1 MNTPALAPTRPL
13 YWSVRRELWENR
25 SLYIAPLVAALVFL
39 SGYAI
44 STITLPRRVRAI
56 AALDPAQQPAALA
69 MPMSVAATLIIL
81 TAYLVAVFYCL
92 DALHGERR
100 DRSILFWKSLPVSD
114 LQTVL
119 AKASI
124 PLVVLPA
131 LVFAIALATQLA
143 MLLLST
149 LVLLASGL
157 GVATLW
163 ARLFEM
169 TPVLLYGLA
178 VHALWHAPL
187 YAWLLLV
194 SSWAR
199 RMPFLWAVLPPLALG
214 IFEKIAFQTSHVCSL
229 LQHRVIGAMGEA
241 FTASAGDHGPVIRL
255 GRLDPLGFLSSP
267 GLWIGL
273 LAAGAF
279 LAAAARMRRHREP
292 I

>member
-1 MNTPALAPTRPL
+1 MNTEAPAPTRPL
-13 YWSVRRELWENR
+13 FWSVRRELWENR
-25 SLYIAPLVAALVFL
+25 ALYVAPLVAALVFL
-39 SGYAI
+39 FGYAI
-44 STITLPRRVRAI
+44 STITLPRRVRAM
-56 AALDPAQQPAALA
+56 AALDPAQQTAALA
-69 MPMSVAATLIIL
+69 MPYSVAATLIIL

-92 DALHGERR
+92 DALYGERR
-100 DRSILFWKSLPVSD
+100 DRSIQFWKSLPVSD
-114 LQTVL
+114 LETVL

-187 YAWLLLV
+187 YAWLLVV

-214 IFEKIAFQTSHVCSL
+214 AFEKVAFQTSYVCSL
-229 LQHRVIGAMGEA
+229 LQYRVTGAMGEA
-241 FTASAGDHGPVIRL
+241 FSARTGAHGLVIRL
-255 GRLDPLGFLSSP
+255 SGLDPLRFLSSP

-273 LAAGAF
+273 LAAGVF
-279 LAAAARMRRHREP
+279 LAVAARMRRYREP

>member
-1 MNTPALAPTRPL
+1 M
-13 YWSVRRELWENR
+13 RRELWENR
-25 SLYIAPLVAALVFL
+25 ALYVAPLVAALVFL
-39 SGYAI
+39 FGYAI
-44 STITLPRRVRAI
+44 STITLPRRVRAM
-56 AALDPAQQPAALA
+56 AALDPAQQTAALA
-69 MPMSVAATLIIL
+69 MPYSVAATLIIL

-92 DALHGERR
+92 DALYGERR

-114 LQTVL
+114 LETVL

-214 IFEKIAFQTSHVCSL
+214 AFEKVAFQTSYVCSL
-229 LQHRVIGAMGEA
+229 LQYRVTGAMGEA
-241 FTASAGDHGPVIRL
+241 FSARTGAHGLVIRL
-255 GRLDPLGFLSSP
+255 SGLDPLRFLSSP

-273 LAAGAF
+273 LAAGVF
-279 LAAAARMRRHREP
+279 LAVAARMRRYREP

>member
-1 MNTPALAPTRPL
+1 MNTEAPAPTRPL
-13 YWSVRRELWENR
+13 FWSVRRELWENR
-25 SLYIAPLVAALVFL
+25 ALYVAPLVAALVFL
-39 SGYAI
+39 FGYAI

-56 AALDPAQQPAALA
+56 AALDPAQQTAALA
-69 MPMSVAATLIIL
+69 MPYSVAATLIIL

-92 DALHGERR
+92 DALYGERR

-114 LQTVL
+114 LETVL

-187 YAWLLLV
+187 YAWLLVV

-214 IFEKIAFQTSHVCSL
+214 AFEKVAFQTSYVCSL
-229 LQHRVIGAMGEA
+229 LQYRVTGAMGEA
-241 FTASAGDHGPVIRL
+241 FSARTGAHGLVIRL
-255 GRLDPLGFLSSP
+255 SGLDPLRFLSSP

-273 LAAGAF
+273 LAAGVF
-279 LAAAARMRRHREP
+279 LAVAARMRRYREP

>member
-1 MNTPALAPTRPL
+1 MNTEAPAPTRPL
-13 YWSVRRELWENR
+13 FWSVRRELWENR
-25 SLYIAPLVAALVFL
+25 ALYVAPLVAALVFL
-39 SGYAI
+39 FGYAI

-56 AALDPAQQPAALA
+56 AALDPAQQTAALA
-69 MPMSVAATLIIL
+69 MPYSVAATLIIL

-92 DALHGERR
+92 DALYGERR

-114 LQTVL
+114 LETVL

-214 IFEKIAFQTSHVCSL
+214 AFEKVAFQTSYVCSL
-229 LQHRVIGAMGEA
+229 LQYRVTGAMGEA
-241 FTASAGDHGPVIRL
+241 FSARTGAHGLVIRL
-255 GRLDPLGFLSSP
+255 SGLDPVRFLSSP

-273 LAAGAF
+273 LAAGVL
-279 LAAAARMRRHREP
+279 LAVAARMRRYREP